1 MMTSFNR
8 IGATWAGGSF
18 ALLTEVLRM
27 EWGFTGMVITDYNL
41 SVPYMPPDQMIRVG
55 GDLNL
60 SQDYKPS
67 ASVSGNGKTQE
78 MQEIAL
84 KQAAKNIL
92 YTVANSNAMN
102 GYGEGVVW
110 APKMAVWRV
119 GLICANVGLV
129 VLAAVWGFFEIRR
142 KKKKYPDAWAGTAA
156 IADADG
162 KDASNIQTK

>member
-1 MMTSFNR
+1 
-8 IGATWAGGSF
+8 
-18 ALLTEVLRM
+18 
-27 EWGFTGMVITDYNL
+27 
-41 SVPYMPPDQMIRVG
+41 
-55 GDLNL
+55 
-60 SQDYKPS
+60 
-67 ASVSGNGKTQE
+67 
-78 MQEIAL
+78 
-84 KQAAKNIL
+84 
-92 YTVANSNAMN
+92 MN

-142 KKKKYPDAWAGTAA
+142 KKKKYPEAWAGTAA